1 MSIALD
7 VYSPIPKAWLLLVLG
22 DPAEV
27 LHAAVVS
34 AAFLP
39 LEHPATA
46 AISII
51 SDRIYTTIFFAFNI
65 PSTSFRVPVKA
76 YGLYYR

>member
-22 DPAEV
+22 DCGGA
-27 LHAAVVS
+27 ASAVVPV
-34 AAFLP
+34 AFLP
-39 LEHPATA
+39 LEHPVTA

-65 PSTSFRVPVKA
+65 PSTSFRVKA

>member
-7 VYSPIPKAWLLLVLG
+7 VYSPIPKAWLLLVDACACG
-22 DPAEV
+22 AS
-27 LHAAVVS
+27 AVAVS

-39 LEHPATA
+39 LEHPAA
-46 AISII
+46 AAVKII
-51 SDRIYTTIFFAFNI
+51 SNRTYTTIFFALNI

-76 YGLYYR
+76 LMV